1 MKGFAICTSPRSG
14 SNYFGEILSATGRL
28 GRPLEYFN
36 APARRAL
43 EAPNYP
49 NDIQAQIQWIL
60 TKGATPNG
68 VYGLKLFPD
77 QFAAALK
84 RIDLFAHLPDLRFAR
99 LKRRDWL
106 GQAISW
112 ARALQTEQYRATQ
125 NSRAEPSYDCRLIM
139 TQLVAIARAEA
150 SWDVYFA
157 RTGQAA
163 EMLFYEDIEAKPER
177 AVRAV
182 ADLMGLEGETAIN
195 RAAVKITRQRD
206 GLNEDWRA
214 KFLAEY
220 GGRHW
225 IDVM

>member
-14 SNYFGEILSATGRL
+14 SNYLGEILSATGRL
-28 GRPLEYFN
+28 GRPLAYFN
-36 APARRAL
+36 TIGRRQ
-43 EAPNYP
+43 ETPNYP
-49 NDIQAQIQWIL
+49 EDIHAQVQWIL

-68 VYGLKLFPD
+68 VYGLKLFPE
-77 QFAAALK
+77 QLAGALK
-84 RIDLFAHLPDLRFAR
+84 SVDLFSALPDLRFLQLR
-99 LKRRDWL
+99 RRDRL

-112 ARALQTEQYRATQ
+112 ARAEQTRQYRATQ
-125 NSRAEPSYDCRLIM
+125 NPRAAPSFDCRLIM

-157 RTGQAA
+157 RTGQPA
-163 EMLFYEDIEAKPER
+163 ETLFYEDIEADPDR
-177 AVRAV
+177 AVRA
-182 ADLMGLEGETAIN
+182 AAALMGLDGETTFD
-195 RAAVKITRQRD
+195 RATITIARQRD
-206 GLNEDWRA
+206 ALNEEWRA